1 MDTIARLKATESRL
15 YQCCRECV
23 ASDREEL
30 GVLFIGIL
38 NLLEPGGGRNWRG
51 VTRHES
57 VINAEMGRGAG
68 SRNLELVSIYVVPAR
83 YQKINN
89 CFFQIP
95 PPKTEPERTEPRA
108 RHR

>member
-38 NLLEPGGGRNWRG
+38 NLLEPGGEGIG
-51 VTRHES
+51 GGDT
-57 VINAEMGRGAG
+57 A
-68 SRNLELVSIYVVPAR
+68 
-83 YQKINN
+83 
-89 CFFQIP
+89 
-95 PPKTEPERTEPRA
+95 
-108 RHR
+108 